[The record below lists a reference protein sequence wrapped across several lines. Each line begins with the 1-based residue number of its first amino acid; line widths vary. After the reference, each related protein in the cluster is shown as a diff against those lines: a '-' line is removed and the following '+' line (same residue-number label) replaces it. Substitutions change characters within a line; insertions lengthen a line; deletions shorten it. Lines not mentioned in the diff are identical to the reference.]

1 MKTPQVTPDWK
12 TGIYIGN
19 GQIVSDTTVED
30 TVENIARMDIQ
41 ERDTFVK
48 TLVTK
53 WPDLAT
59 SVNNM
64 ITLEQMVQEKLYEK
78 HLEEQAESFEIQEE
92 LLEKFCQYSP
102 RKYLTLLSKHGTM
115 IRNNEKRG

>member
-1 MKTPQVTPDWK
+1 M
-12 TGIYIGN
+12 I
-19 GQIVSDTTVED
+19 SE
-30 TVENIARMDIQ
+30 TVENIARMNIQ

-64 ITLEQMVQEKLYEK
+64 ITLEQICLLYTSDAADE
-78 HLEEQAESFEIQEE
+78 
-92 LLEKFCQYSP
+92 P
-102 RKYLTLLSKHGTM
+102 
-115 IRNNEKRG
+115 

>member
-1 MKTPQVTPDWK
+1 M
-12 TGIYIGN
+12 I
-19 GQIVSDTTVED
+19 SE

-41 ERDTFVK
+41 ERDIFVK

-64 ITLEQMVQEKLYEK
+64 ITLEQMVQDKLYEK
-78 HLEEQAESFEIQEE
+78 HLNEQAEAFEIQRAAEN
-92 LLEKFCQYSP
+92 
-102 RKYLTLLSKHGTM
+102 GT
-115 IRNNEKRG
+115 KLY

>member
-1 MKTPQVTPDWK
+1 M
-12 TGIYIGN
+12 I
-19 GQIVSDTTVED
+19 SE
-30 TVENIARMDIQ
+30 TVENIARMNIQ

-64 ITLEQMVQEKLYEK
+64 ITLEQMVQDKLYEK
-78 HLEEQAESFEIQEE
+78 HLNEQAEAFEIQRAAEN
-92 LLEKFCQYSP
+92 
-102 RKYLTLLSKHGTM
+102 GT
-115 IRNNEKRG
+115 KLY

>member
-1 MKTPQVTPDWK
+1 MKTPQVTPDWN

-19 GQIVSDTTVED
+19 GQIVSKKTVEN
-30 TVENIARMDIQ
+30 TVENIARMNIQ
-41 ERDTFVK
+41 ERDSFVK

-64 ITLEQMVQEKLYEK
+64 ITLEQMVQDKLYEK
-78 HLEEQAESFEIQEE
+78 HLNEQAESFDTQKAAEN
-92 LLEKFCQYSP
+92 
-102 RKYLTLLSKHGTM
+102 GT
-115 IRNNEKRG
+115 KLY

>member
-19 GQIVSDTTVED
+19 GQIVSEDTTVED

-41 ERDTFVK
+41 ERDIFVK

-64 ITLEQMVQEKLYEK
+64 ITLEQMVQDKLYEK
-78 HLEEQAESFEIQEE
+78 HLNEQAEAFEIQRAAEN
-92 LLEKFCQYSP
+92 
-102 RKYLTLLSKHGTM
+102 GT
-115 IRNNEKRG
+115 KLY

>member
-19 GQIVSDTTVED
+19 GQIVSEDTTVED

-41 ERDTFVK
+41 ERDIFVK

-78 HLEEQAESFEIQEE
+78 HLNEQAEAFEIQRAAEN
-92 LLEKFCQYSP
+92 
-102 RKYLTLLSKHGTM
+102 GT
-115 IRNNEKRG
+115 KLY

>member
-1 MKTPQVTPDWK
+1 MIRKWK
-12 TGIYIGN
+12 SEEEMIE
-19 GQIVSDTTVED
+19 Q

-53 WPDLAT
+53 WPDLAI

-64 ITLEQMVQEKLYEK
+64 ITLEQMVQDKLYEK
-78 HLEEQAESFEIQEE
+78 HLNEQAEAFEIQRAAEN
-92 LLEKFCQYSP
+92 
-102 RKYLTLLSKHGTM
+102 GT
-115 IRNNEKRG
+115 KLY

>member
-1 MKTPQVTPDWK
+1 MIEQ
-12 TGIYIGN
+12 
-19 GQIVSDTTVED
+19 

-53 WPDLAT
+53 WPDLAI

-64 ITLEQMVQEKLYEK
+64 ITLEQMVQDKLYEK
-78 HLEEQAESFEIQEE
+78 HLNEQAEAFEIQRAAEN
-92 LLEKFCQYSP
+92 
-102 RKYLTLLSKHGTM
+102 GT
-115 IRNNEKRG
+115 KVY

>member
-1 MKTPQVTPDWK
+1 MISET
-12 TGIYIGN
+12 I
-19 GQIVSDTTVED
+19 
-30 TVENIARMDIQ
+30 ENIARMDIQ

-78 HLEEQAESFEIQEE
+78 HLNEQAEAFEIQRAAEN
-92 LLEKFCQYSP
+92 
-102 RKYLTLLSKHGTM
+102 GT
-115 IRNNEKRG
+115 KLY

>member
-1 MKTPQVTPDWK
+1 MIRKWK
-12 TGIYIGN
+12 SEEEMIE
-19 GQIVSDTTVED
+19 Q

-53 WPDLAT
+53 WPDLAI

-64 ITLEQMVQEKLYEK
+64 ITLEQMIQDKLYEK
-78 HLEEQAESFEIQEE
+78 HLNEQAEAFEIQRAAEN
-92 LLEKFCQYSP
+92 
-102 RKYLTLLSKHGTM
+102 GT
-115 IRNNEKRG
+115 KLY

>member
-1 MKTPQVTPDWK
+1 MKTPQVTPDWN

-19 GQIVSDTTVED
+19 GQIVSKKTVEN
-30 TVENIARMDIQ
+30 TVENIARMSIQ
-41 ERDTFVK
+41 ERDSFVK

-64 ITLEQMVQEKLYEK
+64 ITLEQMVQDKLYEK
-78 HLEEQAESFEIQEE
+78 HLSEQAESFETQRAAEN
-92 LLEKFCQYSP
+92 
-102 RKYLTLLSKHGTM
+102 GT
-115 IRNNEKRG
+115 KLY

>member
-19 GQIVSDTTVED
+19 GQIVSEDTTVED

-53 WPDLAT
+53 WPDLAI

-64 ITLEQMVQEKLYEK
+64 ITLEQMVQDKLYEK
-78 HLEEQAESFEIQEE
+78 HLNEQAEAFEIQRAAEN
-92 LLEKFCQYSP
+92 
-102 RKYLTLLSKHGTM
+102 GT
-115 IRNNEKRG
+115 KLY

>member
-19 GQIVSDTTVED
+19 GQIVSEDTIVED

-53 WPDLAT
+53 WPDLAI

-64 ITLEQMVQEKLYEK
+64 ITLEQMVQDKLYEK
-78 HLEEQAESFEIQEE
+78 HLNEQAEAFEIQRAAEN
-92 LLEKFCQYSP
+92 
-102 RKYLTLLSKHGTM
+102 GT
-115 IRNNEKRG
+115 KLY

>member
-1 MKTPQVTPDWK
+1 M
-12 TGIYIGN
+12 I
-19 GQIVSDTTVED
+19 SE

-78 HLEEQAESFEIQEE
+78 SCTRKVIREKLYEEKS
-92 LLEKFCQYSP
+92 YTW
-102 RKYLTLLSKHGTM
+102 RKV
-115 IRNNEKRG
+115 I

>member
-1 MKTPQVTPDWK
+1 MTLFSKHGTMIRKWK
-12 TGIYIGN
+12 SEEEMIE
-19 GQIVSDTTVED
+19 Q

-53 WPDLAT
+53 WPDLAI

-64 ITLEQMVQEKLYEK
+64 ITLEQMIQDKLYEK
-78 HLEEQAESFEIQEE
+78 HLNEQAEAFEIQRAAEN
-92 LLEKFCQYSP
+92 
-102 RKYLTLLSKHGTM
+102 GT
-115 IRNNEKRG
+115 KLY

>member
-19 GQIVSDTTVED
+19 GQIVSEDTTVED

-64 ITLEQMVQEKLYEK
+64 ITLEQMVQDKLYEK
-78 HLEEQAESFEIQEE
+78 HLNEQAEAFEIQRAAEN
-92 LLEKFCQYSP
+92 
-102 RKYLTLLSKHGTM
+102 GT
-115 IRNNEKRG
+115 KLY

>member
-1 MKTPQVTPDWK
+1 MKTPQVTPDWN

-19 GQIVSDTTVED
+19 GQIVSKKTVEN
-30 TVENIARMDIQ
+30 TVENIARMSIQ
-41 ERDTFVK
+41 ERDSFVK

-64 ITLEQMVQEKLYEK
+64 ITLEQMVQDKLHEK
-78 HLEEQAESFEIQEE
+78 HLNEQAESFDIQKAAEN
-92 LLEKFCQYSP
+92 
-102 RKYLTLLSKHGTM
+102 GT
-115 IRNNEKRG
+115 KLY

>member
-1 MKTPQVTPDWK
+1 MKTPQVTPDWNY
-12 TGIYIGN
+12 GIYVGN
-19 GQIVSDTTVED
+19 GQIVTKDTTAED
-30 TVENIARMDIQ
+30 TVENIARMGIQ

-53 WPDLAT
+53 WPDLAV

-78 HLEEQAESFEIQEE
+78 HLEEQAETFEIQKAAEN
-92 LLEKFCQYSP
+92 
-102 RKYLTLLSKHGTM
+102 GT
-115 IRNNEKRG
+115 KLY

>member
-1 MKTPQVTPDWK
+1 M
-12 TGIYIGN
+12 I
-19 GQIVSDTTVED
+19 SE
-30 TVENIARMDIQ
+30 TVENIARMNIQ

-78 HLEEQAESFEIQEE
+78 HLNEQAEAFEIQRAAEN
-92 LLEKFCQYSP
+92 
-102 RKYLTLLSKHGTM
+102 GT
-115 IRNNEKRG
+115 KLY

>member
-53 WPDLAT
+53 W
-59 SVNNM
+59 V
-64 ITLEQMVQEKLYEK
+64 
-78 HLEEQAESFEIQEE
+78 
-92 LLEKFCQYSP
+92 
-102 RKYLTLLSKHGTM
+102 
-115 IRNNEKRG
+115 

>member
-48 TLVTK
+48 TLVIK

-64 ITLEQMVQEKLYEK
+64 ITLEKMVQDKING
-78 HLEEQAESFEIQEE
+78 ESDEI
-92 LLEKFCQYSP
+92 
-102 RKYLTLLSKHGTM
+102 
-115 IRNNEKRG
+115 

>member
-19 GQIVSDTTVED
+19 GQIVLENTTVED

-41 ERDTFVK
+41 ERDIFVK

-78 HLEEQAESFEIQEE
+78 HLNEQAEAFEIQRAAEN
-92 LLEKFCQYSP
+92 
-102 RKYLTLLSKHGTM
+102 GT
-115 IRNNEKRG
+115 KLY

>member
-19 GQIVSDTTVED
+19 GQIVSEDTTVED
-30 TVENIARMDIQ
+30 TVESIARMGIQ

-53 WPDLAT
+53 WPDLAI

-64 ITLEQMVQEKLYEK
+64 ITLEQMVQDKLYEK
-78 HLEEQAESFEIQEE
+78 HLNEQAEAFEIQRAAEN
-92 LLEKFCQYSP
+92 
-102 RKYLTLLSKHGTM
+102 GT
-115 IRNNEKRG
+115 KLY

>member
-19 GQIVSDTTVED
+19 GQIVSENTTVED

-41 ERDTFVK
+41 ERDIFVK

-53 WPDLAT
+53 WPDLAI

-64 ITLEQMVQEKLYEK
+64 ITLEQMVQDKLYEK
-78 HLEEQAESFEIQEE
+78 HLNEQAEAFEIQRAAEN
-92 LLEKFCQYSP
+92 
-102 RKYLTLLSKHGTM
+102 GT
-115 IRNNEKRG
+115 KLY

>member
-19 GQIVSDTTVED
+19 GQIVSEDTTVED
-30 TVENIARMDIQ
+30 TVENIARLNIK
-41 ERDTFVK
+41 ERDSFVK

-53 WPDLAT
+53 LPDLAT

-78 HLEEQAESFEIQEE
+78 HLEEQAESFEIQKAAEN
-92 LLEKFCQYSP
+92 
-102 RKYLTLLSKHGTM
+102 GT
-115 IRNNEKRG
+115 KLY

>member
-1 MKTPQVTPDWK
+1 MKTPQVTPDWN

-19 GQIVSDTTVED
+19 GQIVSKKTVEN
-30 TVENIARMDIQ
+30 TVENIARMSIQ
-41 ERDTFVK
+41 ERDSFVK

-64 ITLEQMVQEKLYEK
+64 ITLEQMVQDKLYEK
-78 HLEEQAESFEIQEE
+78 HLNEQAESFETQRAAEN
-92 LLEKFCQYSP
+92 
-102 RKYLTLLSKHGTM
+102 GT
-115 IRNNEKRG
+115 KLY